1 MIGLLS
7 TTWLHFQSF
16 PLLYAG
22 RESYAEAST
31 MSNSV
36 NLMQV
41 VNYSSTMG
49 DNFAERFWCPPEQ
62 VVKYYL
68 HTIRTANAVHYTE

>member
-22 RESYAEAST
+22 RESQAEAST
-31 MSNSV
+31 MSNSA

-41 VNYSSTMG
+41 VNYSSAMG
-49 DNFAERFWCPPEQ
+49 DNFAERF
-62 VVKYYL
+62 
-68 HTIRTANAVHYTE
+68 